1 MTASISDSLPEHWK
15 YVSEGGATI
24 VYSYTGPP
32 NTQFSGTVL
41 RLRKSK
47 DTTSAPIKDNQDEP
61 DDPTI
66 EYQDKCMQRLIPL
79 EHLPRL
85 ESVRVHRQWLEELV
99 ALHDADRPEA
109 RRQKD
114 QVDLTR
120 TKGVLATDLVG
131 GDWLAVEIK
140 PKWGFLPSPTHLS
153 ALTRSVKTQTCR
165 FCMHSA
171 MKVSAGEIVS
181 MGYCPLD
188 LYSGDELRV
197 RKAVNDLWGAWAD
210 SNGMVNNL
218 KIFVQGKTITPDQA
232 HLIMAVLGAES
243 GMDGIREGFVS
254 ALLPTLLNTS
264 VLHTLSNLQRTLDVL
279 DIEGLSQLWRQA
291 ETSNPLYRA
300 KFGSSLE
307 QTSSGN
313 TSIPT
318 PCLPFGVSSDSIA
331 FKEPTIDDWTEFLDI
346 YTADTQIDHTNPT
359 PENLR
364 YYVLAYL
371 LSATFKDCSI
381 IVRLDRL
388 RHTATAQGTQPGQIN
403 VIDLDLKNIEG
414 LRKWEKIDQEI
425 VNTYTLANAR
435 KTCID
440 AWR

>member
-32 NTQFSGTVL
+32 NTQFNGTVL

-140 PKWGFLPSPTHLS
+140 ILHAFGN
-153 ALTRSVKTQTCR
+153 
-165 FCMHSA
+165 
-171 MKVSAGEIVS
+171 EN
-181 MGYCPLD
+181 

-232 HLIMAVLGAES
+232 HLIMAVLGTES

-364 YYVLAYL
+364 YYLLAYL

-388 RHTATAQGTQPGQIN
+388 RHTATAQGIQPGQIN
-403 VIDLDLKNIEG
+403 VIDLDLKNIER